1 MIICFVFVSVFTA
14 PAVVVSANVGG
25 SVNFGSVANY
35 NYDPFSTLPYLQL
48 PGWSVSA
55 IYAIVGGLF
64 AIYLI
69 GLLGPGIPGFS
80 TVSRAWSGMKLIQS
94 FGQFQAP

>member
-1 MIICFVFVSVFTA
+1 MLYSILLESKGQ
-14 PAVVVSANVGG
+14 NVKR
-25 SVNFGSVANY
+25 
-35 NYDPFSTLPYLQL
+35 L
-48 PGWSVSA
+48 
-55 IYAIVGGLF
+55 GGLF

-94 FGQFQAP
+94 YGQFQAP